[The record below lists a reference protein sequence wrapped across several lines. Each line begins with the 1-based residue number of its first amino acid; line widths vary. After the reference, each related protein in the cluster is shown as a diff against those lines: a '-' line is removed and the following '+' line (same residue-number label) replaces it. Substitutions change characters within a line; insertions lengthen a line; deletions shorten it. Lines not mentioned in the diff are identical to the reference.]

1 MATFTTETG
10 SVYELDNAHLRVRR
24 VPKFRGN
31 TMRGDGDWKA
41 LLAPVTLTVGTS
53 AVMVL
58 EPLDPAASV
67 TVRRTSPVQE
77 ITP

>member
-1 MATFTTETG
+1 MTTFTTETG
-10 SVYELDNAHLRVRR
+10 SVYELDNAHRRVRR
-24 VPKFRGN
+24 VRGN

-41 LLAPVTLTVGTS
+41 LLAPVTLAVGTS

-77 ITP
+77 INP